1 MKKFATVAV
10 LAMSVS
16 AGVQAADAGSGRV
29 TFTGSIVDAACSVNP
44 ESSNQEVNLGQVAL
58 HQLEGQGTSTPRNFE
73 IALENCSVDTQKT
86 VSVTFAGAAA
96 NPTKKLL
103 GITGTAAGAG
113 IAITDGTGQQLTLGQ
128 ASAARDLAVGNNTL
142 IFSAYLEGLGQD
154 ADLKTGDFYAVA
166 DFTLAYE

>member
-16 AGVQAADAGSGRV
+16 AGLQAADAGSGRV
-29 TFTGSIVDAACSVNP
+29 TFTGSIIDAACSVNP
-44 ESSNQEVNLGQVAL
+44 ESSNQEVNLGQIAL

-73 IALENCSVDTQKT
+73 IALENCSVDSS
-86 VSVTFAGAAA
+86 VSVTFAGAKVA
-96 NPTKKLL
+96 KDLL

-113 IAITDGTGQQLTLGQ
+113 IAITDGTGERLELGKP
-128 ASAARDLAVGNNTL
+128 SVARELVAGNNTM